1 MSRSGL
7 RRHLSVAVL
16 AGAALVI
23 GPARAGTSGL
33 SMPRTGVICD
43 GKTSTCYTA
52 DGPSVRETRMEF
64 GNRAEQA
71 LLNRLSGRP
80 PAKEF
85 SLSGGEL
92 CDLRQRTCWDDG
104 SKRRNVSNR
113 LTQQLWGGGKPSG
126 ERNCE
131 LSQRGRR
138 LFDGQCRLTRR
149 NDFNG
154 SGYQVETRDGRRYN
168 FTTNREGR
176 LVLRDATGT
185 WPVSTAT
192 WGNRVEFRWADLQLI
207 TFRREGEP
215 GYSHGYGNHGGG
227 HSGGNSYGSGGYGGY
242 GNSYGNGG
250 YGNGGYGGQGSGYG
264 SDYRSAPAPTPVSP
278 GQALDSILNN
288 LFQ

>member
-1 MSRSGL
+1 MSRPGL
-7 RRHLSVAVL
+7 RHHLSVAVL
-16 AGAALVI
+16 AGAALAI
-23 GPARAGTSGL
+23 GPASAGTTGL

-52 DGPSVRETRMEF
+52 DGPSLRETRMEF

-71 LLNRLSGRP
+71 LLNQLSGRP

-113 LTQQLWGGGKPSG
+113 LTQQLWGGGRPSG

-154 SGYQVETRDGRRYN
+154 SGYQVETRDGRRYS
-168 FTTNREGR
+168 FSTNREGR

-185 WPVSTAT
+185 WPVSTST
-192 WGNRVEFRWADLQLI
+192 WGNRVEFRWADLQLV

-215 GYSHGYGNHGGG
+215 GYSQG
-227 HSGGNSYGSGGYGGY
+227 YGSGGYGSGGTGSGY
-242 GNSYGNGG
+242 GNNYGS
-250 YGNGGYGGQGSGYG
+250 GGYGGQGSGYG
-264 SDYRSAPAPTPVSP
+264 SGGYGSGYRGAPAPTPVSP